1 MPLPFKFQTGSD
13 APAQPEARLTLR
25 CAGLALAQVTGPRE
39 GQADDEVTATGL
51 VEQMVRR
58 SALSRNK
65 TAMFRMR
72 SLTHYTSPP
81 PQTEPVIGDSLT
93 QLQAKNP
100 DTGQPSI
107 ADDPYQYP
115 AGSQNLPTL
124 KAASVGLPI
133 SPDRTE
139 DSTVHR
145 S

>member
-81 PQTEPVIGDSLT
+81 PDRACHWRFPH
-93 QLQAKNP
+93 
-100 DTGQPSI
+100 
-107 ADDPYQYP
+107 P
-115 AGSQNLPTL
+115 AAGKES
-124 KAASVGLPI
+124 G
-133 SPDRTE
+133 
-139 DSTVHR
+139 HR
-145 S
+145 SAFYR